1 MTLVRFHEGAAS
13 LRITVDVKAE
23 AREEEVEKLGE
34 AWYLV
39 RVKAP
44 RRKGRAN
51 TAVLRLLRRHFGG
64 RARIIRGFTS
74 TRKIVEIE
82 E

>member
-1 MTLVRFHEGAAS
+1 MREAS

-23 AREEEVEKLGE
+23 AREEEVQKLGE

-44 RRKGRAN
+44 RSKGRAN
-51 TAVLRLLRRHFGG
+51 AAVLRLLRRHFGG

>member
-1 MTLVRFHEGAAS
+1 M
-13 LRITVDVKAE
+13 RITVDVKAE
-23 AREEEVEKLGE
+23 AREEGVEQLGE
-34 AWYLV
+34 DWYLV

-51 TAVLRLLRRHFGG
+51 AAVLKLLQRHLGG

-74 TRKIVEIE
+74 KRKIVEIE

>member
-1 MTLVRFHEGAAS
+1 MK
-13 LRITVDVKAE
+13 ITVDVKAE
-23 AREEEVEKLGE
+23 AYEEKIEKLGE

-44 RRKGRAN
+44 RKNGRAN
-51 TAVLRLLRRHFGG
+51 AAVLKLLRKHFGG
-64 RARIIRGFTS
+64 NARIVRGLTS
-74 TRKIVEIE
+74 TRKIVVIE

>member
-1 MTLVRFHEGAAS
+1 VRFHELVAS

-23 AREEEVEKLGE
+23 AREEEVENLGE

-51 TAVLRLLRRHFGG
+51 AAVLRLLRRHFGG